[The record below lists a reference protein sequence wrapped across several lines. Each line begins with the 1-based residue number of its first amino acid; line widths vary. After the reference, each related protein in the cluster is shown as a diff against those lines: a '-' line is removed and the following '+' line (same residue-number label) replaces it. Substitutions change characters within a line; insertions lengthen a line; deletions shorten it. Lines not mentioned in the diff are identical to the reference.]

1 MRAFIAMDLDD
12 QKVRTSIGA
21 FQEQIESTR
30 ADLKIVDPSK
40 LHFTLLFLGEISEEE
55 AFMIMERLSKI
66 RLPNFEV
73 EFTGTG
79 TFPSPHRVNVI
90 WIGVD
95 ADSQTKLKKVADGV
109 VSSLSGLRFKPDKQ
123 FEPHLT
129 VARVKSGR
137 EREKLL
143 EVIGNNAGKKFGTQL
158 FTEIKLKKSDLT
170 GSGPIYTDLQRF
182 KLGE

>member
-1 MRAFIAMDLDD
+1 MRAFIAMDMDD
-12 QKVRTSIGA
+12 QKVRSSIMA
-21 FQEQIESTR
+21 FQEQIASTG
-30 ADLKIVDPSK
+30 ADLKIVDAQH

-55 AFMIMERLSKI
+55 ASLIVGKLSEI
-66 RLPNFEV
+66 RLPSFGV

-79 TFPSPHRVNVI
+79 VFPGPHRINVI
-90 WIGVD
+90 WVGVD
-95 ADSQTKLKKVADGV
+95 AGSQAKLKQVADEV

-137 EREKLL
+137 ERDKLL
-143 EVIGNNAGKKFGTQL
+143 EVIRDGAGMKFGTQL
-158 FTEIKLKKSDLT
+158 FTEFKLKKSDLT
-170 GSGPIYTDLQRF
+170 SSGPIYTDLQRF